1 MLSNLSGNSLFP
13 MLCNVLQTNIL
24 QRVWFSHVA
33 LNFMHI
39 YGVWSFIFLFCH
51 VVLNRRVFWIW
62 WSKSLLETVQVQ
74 AINAPQIFLL
84 FVQMRWSYLVFLVTQ
99 LTVWLMEVAHQQIRL
114 PQRNLWYVTAR
125 LSGFVDLAFL
135 LTHLHVTS
143 IFFLAFKP
151 F

>member
-39 YGVWSFIFLFCH
+39 YGVWSFILLFCH

-99 LTVWLMEVAHQQIRL
+99 LSVWLMEVAHQQIQL
-114 PQRNLWYVTAR
+114 TQRNLWYVTAR